1 MSWVKTNFL
10 WMMYRSGWGVKSGQ
24 ERVLAV
30 WVKREGFDKI
40 LSLALTG
47 HDQKERGVKRTPV
60 RLQWDPDHTP
70 SGTCEQR
77 RAIQLGLRDE
87 VCVCVCACVWGGLCA
102 CGVRPP
108 PLLRC

>member
-1 MSWVKTNFL
+1 MSWIKTNFL
-10 WMMYRSGWGVKSGQ
+10 WMMYRAGWATKSRQ
-24 ERVLAV
+24 DRILAV
-30 WVKREGFDKI
+30 WLKREGFDQI

-47 HDQKERGVKRTPV
+47 HDEKEKGAKRSPV

-87 VCVCVCACVWGGLCA
+87 VQNNNISSG
-102 CGVRPP
+102 
-108 PLLRC
+108 